1 MRPPKHSIKATGCPE
16 FSSWRC
22 TTYLVGG
29 RRGSEVG
36 RPLAPARWEILSW
49 TLFCSKSQLR
59 PKGLTWFS
67 LGRCMDAQCYTLD
80 TVRRWYHRKNWW
92 QWGWIK
98 KGAGLREGGKRGGGW
113 PGEESKSEDGPK
125 CRIHPKPLT
134 QHSDKTLFT
143 QHTFNPLP
151 TAMLEVEMVFVAW
164 PDICKDANCWHC
176 VV

>member
-29 RRGSEVG
+29 RRRSEVG

-98 KGAGLREGGKRGGGW
+98 KRSRIARR
-113 PGEESKSEDGPK
+113 GEEGRGLTWRGKQEWGWTKVPHPPK
-125 CRIHPKPLT
+125 TPHPAFWQDFIHPAY
-134 QHSDKTLFT
+134 F
-143 QHTFNPLP
+143 
-151 TAMLEVEMVFVAW
+151 
-164 PDICKDANCWHC
+164 
-176 VV
+176 